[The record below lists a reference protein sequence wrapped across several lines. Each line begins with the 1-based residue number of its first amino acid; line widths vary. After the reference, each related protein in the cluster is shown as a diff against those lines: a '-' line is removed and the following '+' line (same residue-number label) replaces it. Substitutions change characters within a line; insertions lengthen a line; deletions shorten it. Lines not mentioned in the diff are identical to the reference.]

1 MKLHYGC
8 GVATTAQVNRVSGD
22 LAALEPKITTA
33 AAHVSSV
40 HATVVQGSNQTAA
53 LRAQVVELTAA
64 AAALSALVQQLQA
77 NAAEPTGTGTIIAQE
92 LAALAAADTH
102 TAQKLALLAA
112 ANQTAA
118 QDIAALKA
126 AKQQCTC
133 GPELFAVDTT
143 LTTIKAAQTA
153 NAAAVSLAN
162 ATVESVKATI
172 TINAAA
178 TASVNTSLTSLAADF
193 VNVSA
198 TVSAT
203 LSAINF
209 TIYAKTAD
217 LANINAVSLGGVPA
231 ARYLRVRVVLY
242 RESSTTRNGNLGGR
256 SGADALCR
264 ASINR
269 PAGLVQVHA
278 FLSISSSD
286 QIADFPTL
294 YGVPSGQAIESLG
307 GAVLARNF
315 TSMLGSLSLSVLATG
330 VLPTVSAFWSGTT
343 TGGLVSTNTCSGFT
357 SASSSRLGQVGIST
371 LTDNG
376 WLGSS
381 QNNCLLPI
389 SFLCIA
395 Y

>member
-1 MKLHYGC
+1 MPSVAALLLVNMLGGITCASPQAAPKKQKLALCAPVKALTKSCSSKAGPTALMDQLCSELLAPANATADSKDPMKLHYGC

-22 LAALEPKITTA
+22 LAALEPKITA
-33 AAHVSSV
+33 AAAQVSSV

-143 LTTIKAAQTA
+143 LTAIKAAQTA

-178 TASVNTSLTSLAADF
+178 TASFNTSLTSLAADV

-209 TIYAKTAD
+209 TIYAKTDD
-217 LANINAVSLGGVPA
+217 LANINAE
-231 ARYLRVRVVLY
+231 R
-242 RESSTTRNGNLGGR
+242 
-256 SGADALCR
+256 
-264 ASINR
+264 
-269 PAGLVQVHA
+269 
-278 FLSISSSD
+278 
-286 QIADFPTL
+286 
-294 YGVPSGQAIESLG
+294 
-307 GAVLARNF
+307 
-315 TSMLGSLSLSVLATG
+315 
-330 VLPTVSAFWSGTT
+330 
-343 TGGLVSTNTCSGFT
+343 
-357 SASSSRLGQVGIST
+357 
-371 LTDNG
+371 
-376 WLGSS
+376 
-381 QNNCLLPI
+381 
-389 SFLCIA
+389 
-395 Y
+395 